1 MQIFCTFVGK
11 DIFIQYNV
19 VSFGVGEEQIASF
32 NHTLAALAS
41 SHSFHCGQA
50 TQVWGKR
57 LMKIL
62 IASFLLVLNL
72 F

>member
-11 DIFIQYNV
+11 NIFIQHNV
-19 VSFGVGEEQIASF
+19 VSFCVGEEQIASF

-50 TQVWGKR
+50 TLGQAVNENTNR
-57 LMKIL
+57 
-62 IASFLLVLNL
+62 
-72 F
+72 